1 MHNLLTFLLI
11 LHVGIVHIASTSE
24 QQLKRPHSSVQV
36 KRGGRRN
43 GLSLR
48 IPHHVGGGISPI
60 RSPTEVYAHVAQA
73 WEEVV
78 LENQAGL
85 VDAKQS
91 HLMDVPLS
99 PDEAYHH
106 YRAGQEGVID
116 SARFLIAFSVVVSVQ
131 EGGSAIHIAA
141 AMDNCKEII
150 RLIDEDAA
158 QVDEEKLSDGT
169 TPIHTAVSV
178 GRVDATKCLLE
189 AGATVDAAGKNGA
202 TALMIAAALGNLE
215 IVKLLLK
222 HGAVV
227 DQPHAFAGDTAMHFA
242 AEMGSVAVIKHL
254 CEVGANANARKKT
267 GGTPLHTAADTNNTA
282 SVVALLEDCSS
293 RPNELLNGDTT
304 PLYLAAQRG
313 FVEVCRELVKNGA
326 DVDFVMPFGVYQKDL
341 VVVDNS
347 GGVKE
352 GFYGAKNTEIGNGA
366 TALHAR
372 YILSVSAVCGCECG
386 SGRV

>member
-1 MHNLLTFLLI
+1 M
-11 LHVGIVHIASTSE
+11 
-24 QQLKRPHSSVQV
+24 
-36 KRGGRRN
+36 
-43 GLSLR
+43 
-48 IPHHVGGGISPI
+48 
-60 RSPTEVYAHVAQA
+60 
-73 WEEVV
+73 
-78 LENQAGL
+78 
-85 VDAKQS
+85 
-91 HLMDVPLS
+91 
-99 PDEAYHH
+99 
-106 YRAGQEGVID
+106 
-116 SARFLIAFSVVVSVQ
+116 VVSVQ

-254 CEVGANANARKKT
+254 CECT
-267 GGTPLHTAADTNNTA
+267 IICIT
-282 SVVALLEDCSS
+282 
-293 RPNELLNGDTT
+293 
-304 PLYLAAQRG
+304 
-313 FVEVCRELVKNGA
+313 
-326 DVDFVMPFGVYQKDL
+326 
-341 VVVDNS
+341 
-347 GGVKE
+347 
-352 GFYGAKNTEIGNGA
+352 
-366 TALHAR
+366 
-372 YILSVSAVCGCECG
+372 
-386 SGRV
+386 